1 MKNTL
6 ITLTATALLAMGSV
20 AVADKTQGAITM
32 TDAQMDQV
40 VAGNRGADLMDV
52 DVRNTPR
59 GAVAYVGDPLNTTEA
74 DDRAETGSN
83 MSGGE
88 SAYFVRDDPW

>member
-40 VAGNRGADLMDV
+40 VAGKPSWFDYSETLTYNYGEGEYDSSRV
-52 DVRNTPR
+52 P
-59 GAVAYVGDPLNTTEA
+59 TTESA
-74 DDRAETGSN
+74 RPKETNLSHGSRN
-83 MSGGE
+83 
-88 SAYFVRDDPW
+88 AYFDDSI